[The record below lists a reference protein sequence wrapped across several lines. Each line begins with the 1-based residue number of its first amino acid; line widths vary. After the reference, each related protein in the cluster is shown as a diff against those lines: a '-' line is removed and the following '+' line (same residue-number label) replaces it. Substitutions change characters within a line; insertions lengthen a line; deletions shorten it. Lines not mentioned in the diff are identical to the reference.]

1 MFNKFY
7 FTLGTVL
14 LCFAVLVSCK
24 DYSPNEEAILEKAA
38 SYNYEKAFH
47 SAFPEIDPQQNWG
60 FDPMPICGD
69 DIDITRGSNTNSN
82 EWESRFHY
90 EVPGGLSKSQQLP
103 WGWAAGDVS
112 NYERAYVYWWFS
124 THPWVQPLSINWTDF
139 FLENVW
145 GQPEHS
151 KYTGD
156 PGDHLAENS
165 QDYQGWYGGEE
176 QLTILTKGQTAS
188 NTPITNPITNEPSA
202 MTHKKNSNAGYE
214 HINDYNTGGG
224 SQEQVMYIYDISTQ
238 DFLQFV
244 SRSTNDQFHNN
255 WTIQYINGNYYLAFD
270 YWAQQDENNEY
281 GIIPPDGYYNDW
293 ILKISSGVHT
303 VDAYTRR
310 VMCEDLGNTY
320 DWDFNDLVFDVSVFP
335 KTEGGYYAQIT
346 LQAAGGTLPI
356 YIGEPTDKFEA
367 HHLFGV
373 ATNIPVNVDAPT
385 GVRRPAVVFH
395 WDLPSDFVVTSS
407 TDSHGNIAY
416 KIDFEKIPIYVT
428 RADHNQNAEQ
438 SEILPTKPAVTDL
451 ITLSSITGEAPQKFA
466 CPSDTYWMKEEK
478 RIWTGH
484 TNFVDWVAG
493 RKTDSETFVTLSSL
507 KASQS
512 TLSDVFYADNGK
524 PYASSYLNN
533 GQETSDLEIKEWK
546 YLWNHRGDDAEL
558 NSRYTEIRDYHSF
571 MTKSGN
577 FYVPNTNNSNYTT
590 FSTSF
595 EAQAPF
601 IFETIGANDDPTAYG
616 PRIMNEVLYGDYGAL
631 SEYKPNQEVVWSPDG
646 KLVTL
651 SSNNTSS
658 GYVTGTGYYKGGSS
672 ITIVAHPRSNHS
684 FERWEDQNGNTIN
697 GAGASYTFTVN
708 SDITYKAIFE

>member
-1 MFNKFY
+1 M
-7 FTLGTVL
+7 
-14 LCFAVLVSCK
+14 
-24 DYSPNEEAILEKAA
+24 
-38 SYNYEKAFH
+38 
-47 SAFPEIDPQQNWG
+47 
-60 FDPMPICGD
+60 
-69 DIDITRGSNTNSN
+69 
-82 EWESRFHY
+82 
-90 EVPGGLSKSQQLP
+90 
-103 WGWAAGDVS
+103 
-112 NYERAYVYWWFS
+112 
-124 THPWVQPLSINWTDF
+124 
-139 FLENVW
+139 
-145 GQPEHS
+145 
-151 KYTGD
+151 
-156 PGDHLAENS
+156 
-165 QDYQGWYGGEE
+165 
-176 QLTILTKGQTAS
+176 
-188 NTPITNPITNEPSA
+188 
-202 MTHKKNSNAGYE
+202 
-214 HINDYNTGGG
+214 
-224 SQEQVMYIYDISTQ
+224 
-238 DFLQFV
+238 
-244 SRSTNDQFHNN
+244 
-255 WTIQYINGNYYLAFD
+255 
-270 YWAQQDENNEY
+270 
-281 GIIPPDGYYNDW
+281 
-293 ILKISSGVHT
+293 
-303 VDAYTRR
+303 
-310 VMCEDLGNTY
+310 
-320 DWDFNDLVFDVSVFP
+320 
-335 KTEGGYYAQIT
+335 
-346 LQAAGGTLPI
+346 
-356 YIGEPTDKFEA
+356 
-367 HHLFGV
+367 
-373 ATNIPVNVDAPT
+373 
-385 GVRRPAVVFH
+385 
-395 WDLPSDFVVTSS
+395 
-407 TDSHGNIAY
+407 
-416 KIDFEKIPIYVT
+416 
-428 RADHNQNAEQ
+428 
-438 SEILPTKPAVTDL
+438 
-451 ITLSSITGEAPQKFA
+451 
-466 CPSDTYWMKEEK
+466 
-478 RIWTGH
+478 
-484 TNFVDWVAG
+484 AG